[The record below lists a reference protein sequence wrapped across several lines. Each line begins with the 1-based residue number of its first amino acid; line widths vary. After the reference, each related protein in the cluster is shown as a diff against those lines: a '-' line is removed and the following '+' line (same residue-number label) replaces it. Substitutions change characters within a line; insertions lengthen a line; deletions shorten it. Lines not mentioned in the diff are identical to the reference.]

1 MNSKIITIV
10 DYSID
15 ILRAQ
20 FEFVFI
26 LKCSYVDFSYD
37 FISTVENRIKV
48 CYDYKIWLT
57 FQTVNWMFIIN

>member
-48 CYDYKIWLT
+48 CYDYKI
-57 FQTVNWMFIIN
+57 